1 MCWINL
7 RNFLTEDINKFTL
20 EQINWLQNIMRNAK
34 YLAFIKRKRAYSPL
48 FSMFSL
54 FCMLAS
60 FLQVDKYKEQS
71 KVLKIEGGNF
81 NEFDGDGLK
90 T

>member
-1 MCWINL
+1 
-7 RNFLTEDINKFTL
+7 
-20 EQINWLQNIMRNAK
+20 
-34 YLAFIKRKRAYSPL
+34 
-48 FSMFSL
+48 
-54 FCMLAS
+54 MLAS